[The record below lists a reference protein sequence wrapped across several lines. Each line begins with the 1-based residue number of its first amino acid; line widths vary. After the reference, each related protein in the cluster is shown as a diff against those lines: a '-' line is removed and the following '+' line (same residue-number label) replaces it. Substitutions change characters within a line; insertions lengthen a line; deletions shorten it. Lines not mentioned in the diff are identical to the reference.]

1 MLAIKEISRVP
12 AVERK
17 WLETWK
23 RTEDGGGPFP
33 PVAQHIVNAESAL
46 AFGKRI
52 HWRGVPTVK
61 IEIASLGIGR
71 LTAPRVCP
79 RAFIGG
85 AIGGPPAPP
94 PFVGPLPLPP
104 PVPACLSLAYRHR

>member
-85 AIGGPPAPP
+85 AVGGGAARPRRGGRRSFPTP
-94 PFVGPLPLPP
+94 
-104 PVPACLSLAYRHR
+104 R

>member
-1 MLAIKEISRVP
+1 MLAIKEISRVSP
-12 AVERK
+12 VERK

-71 LTAPRVCP
+71 PTAPRVCP

-85 AIGGPPAPP
+85 SIARA
-94 PFVGPLPLPP
+94 LPLRLCGGGLSF
-104 PVPACLSLAYRHR
+104 PARAPAFLCMTY

>member
-1 MLAIKEISRVP
+1 MLAIKEISRVSP
-12 AVERK
+12 VERK

-85 AIGGPPAPP
+85 STDRVLSPP
-94 PFVGPLPLPP
+94 PCWARLSPP
-104 PVPACLSLAYRHR
+104 PRRHRRPLM